1 MVTQLLLYFK
11 SQINLWLSNQKI
23 LDTIKSK
30 LIQANT
36 DTTSTAGRT
45 AIAKDIQNFTTVK

>member
-1 MVTQLLLYFK
+1 MVTLLLLLLQIADK
-11 SQINLWLSNQKI
+11 SMAEQSKI

-36 DTTSTAGRT
+36 DTHFMLMVEMLLQKMLLNYLIS
-45 AIAKDIQNFTTVK
+45 

>member
-1 MVTQLLLYFK
+1 MAEQSKNF
-11 SQINLWLSNQKI
+11 
-23 LDTIKSK
+23 DTIKSK

-45 AIAKDIQNFTTVK
+45 AIAKILQNFTTVK